1 VAVPDFQTFMLP
13 ALQEY
18 ADGKERASSDARA
31 GVAKKLGLSANDI
44 AEPLPSSRHSRF
56 TNRVAWAHTYLRLS
70 GLLQSVRRGH
80 YQITDRGREVL
91 SSPPARIDIQFLER
105 FPDLPRAT
113 FEAPISKCFKAPSKS
128 NQVSNHLVWQ
138 ARVLT
143 AVLLTSPAL
152 PAVSDESAD
161 PPNKSDYSVGNPTPD
176 DLMRAFSTD
185 RPPKANSPYTVD
197 AGHFQYE
204 TDLAVLGYGTADGT
218 TIHDW
223 TVLDPT
229 LKVGFTST
237 IDAELQ
243 ITPYQ
248 SATTKTAA
256 GHGSLSGL
264 GDTVG
269 RIKFNVLGDDQ
280 GAVSIALLPYIKFPT
295 ARIGLGNGKVEGGLI
310 LPVSF
315 SAPAGFTVIVMPE
328 GDILK
333 NDVGN
338 GYHGALD
345 FLVNVSHPLD
355 KRWTIYTEIFTTQ
368 SFDSQYSP
376 VYTFDAALTYAIT
389 PNWQFDLGGNFGLNR
404 VTPHDQVY
412 AGLAQRF

>member
-1 VAVPDFQTFMLP
+1 
-13 ALQEY
+13 
-18 ADGKERASSDARA
+18 
-31 GVAKKLGLSANDI
+31 
-44 AEPLPSSRHSRF
+44 
-56 TNRVAWAHTYLRLS
+56 
-70 GLLQSVRRGH
+70 
-80 YQITDRGREVL
+80 
-91 SSPPARIDIQFLER
+91 
-105 FPDLPRAT
+105 
-113 FEAPISKCFKAPSKS
+113 
-128 NQVSNHLVWQ
+128 
-138 ARVLT
+138 LT
-143 AVLLTSPAL
+143 AVLLAAPSH
-152 PAVSDESAD
+152 PAVPDESAVLPD
-161 PPNKSDYSVGNPTPD
+161 KSDYSLFNTTPD

-204 TDLAVLGYGTADGT
+204 TDLAVLGYGTTDGT
-218 TIHDW
+218 TPRDW
-223 TVLDPT
+223 TVVDPT
-229 LKVGFTST
+229 LKVGLTNT

-248 SATTKTAA
+248 SVTTKTAA
-256 GHGSLSGL
+256 GRVSLSGF
-264 GDTVG
+264 GDSVG
-269 RIKFNVLGDDQ
+269 RMKFNVLGDDQ
-280 GAVSIALLPYIKFPT
+280 GAVSIAVLPYIKFPT
-295 ARIGLGNGKVEGGLI
+295 ARNGLGNGKVEGGLI
-310 LPVSF
+310 LPLSF
-315 SAPAGFTVIVMPE
+315 SAPAGFTIIVMPE

-368 SFDSQYSP
+368 SFDSRYSS

-404 VTPHDQVY
+404 VTPRDQVY